1 MRAQLLVREV
11 QGHGAD
17 PLHLEEMEQIQCQM
31 EIRHRRR
38 LVTKIENVQVIS
50 SKYFALILLV
60 GPLSGDRSQNL
71 IRNPI
76 TPEESNSLFE
86 QKCAKKPQ

>member
-1 MRAQLLVREV
+1 MILSRSVPFVHNERTL
-11 QGHGAD
+11 
-17 PLHLEEMEQIQCQM
+17 MKY
-31 EIRHRRR
+31 
-38 LVTKIENVQVIS
+38 VTVHIAANFI
-50 SKYFALILLV
+50 ALILLV